1 MTLDTSTLR
10 AALAVV
16 TLTLLCLFYFITFR
30 RTRAPFSGWW
40 CSALLLFLTGSA
52 SYLLDGTIHQ
62 VWANPLG
69 NTLLVG
75 GAGAMWAGTR
85 SLRSSQPTLW
95 LLLPG
100 PVVTG
105 LVSVLD
111 HPASNNW
118 SGGPVLLAMMGLMLG
133 LSSRELFLLDVDYS
147 RVHRPLAYGS
157 GLLTVFY
164 AGRLA
169 AFVLDGPQGPVF
181 TAYFGSVVTTLLTT
195 MVLVLASF
203 TMAELSNEQLTR
215 DLRARATVDGLT
227 GLLNRTAFMD
237 LAANELRRLG
247 NARTTAALVLA
258 DLDHFKAVNDEFGH
272 AAGDA
277 ALQTFAAAC
286 TASVRSTDLVGRYG
300 GEEFILLLPGV
311 SPKRAA
317 EMAATISGR
326 LQAAQPDV
334 EARLPTVSYGIAS
347 TGSGRADLEALVA
360 SADAALY
367 RAKTLGRNRS
377 VLAGSPGEEPD
388 LRPGTETAAVR
399 K

>member
-1 MTLDTSTLR
+1 MMLDTSTLR
-10 AALAVV
+10 VALAVV
-16 TLTLLCLFYFITFR
+16 TLTLLCLFYFITYR
-30 RTRAPFSGWW
+30 RTRSPFSAWW

-52 SYLLDGTIHQ
+52 SYLLDGTSYQ

-75 GAGAMWAGTR
+75 GAGAMWAGAR
-85 SLRSSQPTLW
+85 SLRSGNPRLW
-95 LLLPG
+95 FLLAG

-105 LVSVLD
+105 VVSVLD
-111 HPASNNW
+111 HPATNNW
-118 SGGPVLLAMMGLMLG
+118 SGGPVLLGMMALMLG

-157 GLLTVFY
+157 GLLTIFY
-164 AGRLA
+164 AGRLS
-169 AFVLDGPQGPVF
+169 AFLLDGPEGPVF
-181 TAYFGSVVTTLLTT
+181 VAYFGSVVTTLLTS

-258 DLDHFKAVNDEFGH
+258 DLDHFKAVNDQYGH

-277 ALQTFAAAC
+277 ALQAFAAAC
-286 TASVRSTDLVGRYG
+286 TSSVRSTDLVGRYG

-311 SPKRAA
+311 SPERAG
-317 EMAATISGR
+317 EMAATISRR
-326 LQAAQPDV
+326 LQEAQPSV
-334 EARLPTVSYGIAS
+334 EARLPTVSYGIAT
-347 TGSGRADLEALVA
+347 TGPGRTDLEALVA

-367 RAKTLGRNRS
+367 RAKTLGRDRS
-377 VLAGSPGEEPD
+377 VLAASLREEQ
-388 LRPGTETAAVR
+388 TA
-399 K
+399 